1 MLLQHR
7 QRRWRH
13 NAASP
18 SQPETTSMAIYQ
30 LDQFV
35 PRLGAGAW
43 VADNALVIGNVELG
57 DNASVWFNAVLR
69 GDGDDIVIG
78 AGSNVQDGAV
88 LHVDPGFP
96 LRIGERVSIGH
107 QAMLHGCTIGD
118 GSLIA
123 IKAVVLNGAVIG
135 DDSNV
140 QDNAVLH
147 TDPGCPITIGKGV
160 SIGHQVMLHGCTI
173 GDGSLIGVAAV
184 VLNSSVVGKDC
195 LVGAGAVI
203 TENKSFPDRSVVFG
217 APAKAVR
224 EVTEDNIARLRFSA
238 DSYVQ
243 RGSYYK
249 PNLKLIG

>member
-1 MLLQHR
+1 
-7 QRRWRH
+7 
-13 NAASP
+13 
-18 SQPETTSMAIYQ
+18 MAIYQ
-30 LDQFV
+30 LGDRV
-35 PRLGAGAW
+35 PVIPQSCFIAP
-43 VADNALVIGNVELG
+43 NATVIG
-57 DNASVWFNAVLR
+57 SVIL
-69 GDGDDIVIG
+69 
-78 AGSNVQDGAV
+78 
-88 LHVDPGFP
+88 
-96 LRIGERVSIGH
+96 GERVSILFG
-107 QAMLHGCTIGD
+107 
-118 GSLIA
+118 
-123 IKAVVLNGAVIG
+123 AVVRGDEEPIVIG

-203 TENKSFPDRSVVFG
+203 TENKSFPDRSVIFG